1 MGTAV
6 LVDVAG
12 QAEGAGLVTRV
23 MLAVLA
29 VLLLV
34 VAAITAMDM
43 VMPLLWTK

>member
-1 MGTAV
+1 MGAAV

-29 VLLLV
+29 VMLLFI
-34 VAAITAMDM
+34 AATTVIDIIT
-43 VMPLLWTK
+43 W